1 MAPVNA
7 VDPPH
12 LAPLPLQVQALTRH
26 AFAPFGEVLEKTEG
40 SHETINYGHTLKFAD
55 LARID
60 VRAESGRIA
69 VHIYHSLPVTLPL
82 RIEFLER
89 HTLGSQ
95 AFMPLQQKPFLVVVA
110 PASAA
115 PKASDVQAFFSN
127 GQQGVNIHKG
137 VWHHYQIT
145 FGQPADY
152 LVIDRAGPGENF
164 EEHRLT
170 QSLELA
176 SLPW

>member
-1 MAPVNA
+1 
-7 VDPPH
+7 
-12 LAPLPLQVQALTRH
+12 LAALPLQVQALTRH
-26 AFAPFGEVLEKTEG
+26 AFAPFGEVLEKAAG
-40 SHETINYGHTLKFAD
+40 SHETINYGYTLKFAD

-60 VRAESGRIA
+60 VGAESGRTA

-89 HTLGSQ
+89 HPLGSQ

-127 GQQGVNIHKG
+127 GQQGVNIQKG

-145 FGQPADY
+145 FGEPADY
-152 LVIDRAGPGENF
+152 LVIDRAGPGGNC
-164 EEHRLT
+164 EEFK
-170 QSLELA
+170 LA
-176 SLPW
+176 QALVIERVPDSWG